1 MKEKG
6 IRWKTEYLLLLFTG
20 VFLCALLGLQ
30 IRDKAALRR
39 IGVETE
45 RYAETES
52 VQTGSVRVDLN
63 AAGLAELEK
72 LPGIGAELANRI
84 LDYREAEGNFSSVE
98 ELMNVPGIGEKKFA
112 ALEDYVTVIGG
123 DEP

>member
-1 MKEKG
+1 MKKKG

-30 IRDKAALRR
+30 IHDKAVLRST
-39 IGVETE
+39 GVETE
-45 RYAETES
+45 RYTEPES
-52 VQTGSVRVDLN
+52 VLAQPKQVDIN
-63 AAGLAELEK
+63 TAGLGELEK
-72 LPGIGAELANRI
+72 LPGIGAELAKRI
-84 LDYREAEGNFSSVE
+84 WDYRETKGDFSAIE

-112 ALEDYVTVIGG
+112 ALEDYVTVMGG